1 MKRAVLL
8 AVAVLATGCTSQMA
22 PMASVPAVVGLPY
35 SQALERFEG
44 SGLCVGSVSGFRSG
58 TRPLTVLAQ
67 MPRPGVVVGVLT
79 GVGIEVSKGRARGP
93 IADRLFSSSRPC
105 DRLVYTDG
113 PCNTAGPV
121 LCHDRRLRRSR

>member
-79 GVGIEVSKGRARGP
+79 GVGIEISKGRAGS
-93 IADRLFSSSRPC
+93 IADRLYPSSRPC
-105 DRLVYTDG
+105 DRPIYTDG

-121 LCHDRRLRRSR
+121 LCHDRRLRRSS

>member
-67 MPRPGVVVGVLT
+67 T